1 MGNKFNFNSDS
12 ADNPGDI
19 SLRKEKE
26 EAIALERDM
35 YKELLDN
42 IPDAIYFKDRKN
54 RIMNANKF
62 YVQGLGLPMEEI
74 IGKTDFSFFPREQAK
89 QMFADDN
96 YVLRTA
102 KPIVG
107 KIERTLLRNGEWNQ
121 VITTKMPLY
130 DREGNVAGTM
140 GITRDMTAYANSEAQ
155 RFKMLMNTLLVLG
168 RAIELRDPYTFNHI
182 RNVAIISERI
192 AKTIGW
198 DEDRVLGMKLA
209 AQMHDL
215 GKISIPLDILNK
227 PGKLNYLEFQLIKNH
242 VENCCNLIKGIDFP
256 FPFIDIISQ
265 HHERLDGSGYPKGL
279 KGDEIGIEARILAVS
294 DVLESMLSHR
304 PYRAA
309 LGKDKALS
317 ELKDGCGI
325 KYDKEIVSI
334 AIDLIGNN
342 REEILQELN

>member
-1 MGNKFNFNSDS
+1 MKKKSK
-12 ADNPGDI
+12 
-19 SLRKEKE
+19 RKEKK

-62 YVQGLGLPMEEI
+62 YVRGFGLPLEKI
-74 IGKTDFSFFPREQAK
+74 IGKTDFDFFPREQAE

-102 KPIVG
+102 MPIVG
-107 KIERTLLRNGEWNQ
+107 KIEKTLLHNGEWNQ

-130 DREGNVAGTM
+130 DDKKGAVVGTM

-155 RFKMLMNTLLVLG
+155 RFKMLMNTILVLG
-168 RAIELRDPYTFNHI
+168 RAVELRDPYTFKHI
-182 RNVAIISERI
+182 RNVAIICEQI

-198 DEDRVLGMKLA
+198 DEDRVLGLRLA
-209 AQMHDL
+209 AEMHDL

-227 PGKLNYLEFQLIKNH
+227 PGKLNDPEFQLIKGH

-279 KGDEIGIEARILAVS
+279 KGDEISTEARILAVS
-294 DVLESMLSHR
+294 DVLESMISHR

-309 LGKDKALS
+309 LGTNKALD
-317 ELKDGCGI
+317 ELKEGCGI
-325 KYDKEIVSI
+325 KYDKEIVSV
-334 AIDLIGNN
+334 AIDLIGHNI
-342 REEILQELN
+342 EEMLQELN

>member
-1 MGNKFNFNSDS
+1 MKKKSKC
-12 ADNPGDI
+12 
-19 SLRKEKE
+19 REKKET
-26 EAIALERDM
+26 IALERDM

-62 YVQGLGLPMEEI
+62 YVRGFGLSLEKI
-74 IGKTDFSFFPREQAK
+74 IGKTDFDFFPREQAR

-102 KPIVG
+102 MPIVG
-107 KIERTLLRNGEWNQ
+107 KIEKTLLHNGEWNQ

-130 DREGNVAGTM
+130 DDRKGAVVGTM

-155 RFKMLMNTLLVLG
+155 RFKMLMNTILVLG
-168 RAIELRDPYTFNHI
+168 RAVELRDPYTFKHI
-182 RNVAIISERI
+182 RNVAIICEQI

-198 DEDRVLGMKLA
+198 DEDRVLGLRLA
-209 AQMHDL
+209 AEMHDL

-227 PGKLNYLEFQLIKNH
+227 PGKLNDLEFQLIKSH

-279 KGDEIGIEARILAVS
+279 KGDEISTEARILAVS
-294 DVLESMLSHR
+294 DVLESMISHR

-309 LGKDKALS
+309 LGTNKALD
-317 ELKDGCGI
+317 ELKEGCGI
-325 KYDKEIVSI
+325 KYDKEIVSV

-342 REEILQELN
+342 IEEMLQELN

>member
-1 MGNKFNFNSDS
+1 MKKKSKC
-12 ADNPGDI
+12 
-19 SLRKEKE
+19 REKKET
-26 EAIALERDM
+26 IALERDM

-62 YVQGLGLPMEEI
+62 YVRGFGLPLEKI
-74 IGKTDFSFFPREQAK
+74 IGKTDFDFFPREQAE

-102 KPIVG
+102 RPIVG
-107 KIERTLLRNGEWNQ
+107 KIEKTLLHNGEWNQ

-130 DREGNVAGTM
+130 DDKKGAVVGTM

-155 RFKMLMNTLLVLG
+155 RFKMLMNTILVLG
-168 RAIELRDPYTFNHI
+168 RAVELRDPYTFKHI
-182 RNVAIISERI
+182 RNVAIICEQI

-198 DEDRVLGMKLA
+198 DEDRVLGLRLA
-209 AQMHDL
+209 AEMHDL

-227 PGKLNYLEFQLIKNH
+227 PGKLNDPEFQLIKGH

-279 KGDEIGIEARILAVS
+279 KGDEISTEARILAVS
-294 DVLESMLSHR
+294 DVLESMISHR

-309 LGKDKALS
+309 LGTNKALD
-317 ELKDGCGI
+317 ELKEGCGI
-325 KYDKEIVSI
+325 KYDKEIVSV
-334 AIDLIGNN
+334 AIDLIGHNI
-342 REEILQELN
+342 EEMLHELN

>member
-1 MGNKFNFNSDS
+1 MKKKST
-12 ADNPGDI
+12 
-19 SLRKEKE
+19 RKEKR

-62 YVQGLGLPMEEI
+62 YVRGLGLPLEKI
-74 IGKTDFSFFPREQAK
+74 IGKTDFDFFPREQAE

-107 KIERTLLRNGEWNQ
+107 KIEKTLLHNGEWNQ

-130 DREGNVAGTM
+130 DDRKGAVVGTM

-155 RFKMLMNTLLVLG
+155 RFKMLMNTILVLG
-168 RAIELRDPYTFNHI
+168 RAVELRDPYTFKHI
-182 RNVAIISERI
+182 RNVAIICEQI
-192 AKTIGW
+192 AKAIGW
-198 DEDRVLGMKLA
+198 DQDRVLGLRLA
-209 AQMHDL
+209 AEMHDL

-227 PGKLNYLEFQLIKNH
+227 PGKLNDLEFQLIKGH
-242 VENCCNLIKGIDFP
+242 VENCCQLIKGIDFP

-279 KGDEIGIEARILAVS
+279 KGDEISTEARILAVS
-294 DVLESMLSHR
+294 DVLESMISHR

-309 LGKDKALS
+309 LGTNKAMD
-317 ELKDGCGI
+317 ELKEGCGI
-325 KYDKEIVSI
+325 KYDKEIVSV
-334 AIDLIGNN
+334 AVGLIGNN
-342 REEILQELN
+342 IEEMLQGLN